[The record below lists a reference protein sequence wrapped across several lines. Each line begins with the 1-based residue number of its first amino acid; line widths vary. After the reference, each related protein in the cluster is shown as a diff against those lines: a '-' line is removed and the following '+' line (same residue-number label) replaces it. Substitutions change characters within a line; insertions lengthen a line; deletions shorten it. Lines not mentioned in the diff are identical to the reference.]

1 MIDISKLQSDL
12 KAQVTGLEIILDPTL
27 TNPPISEAQV
37 AAFKA
42 SKGELTAVIAALP
55 VATLEDF
62 TIAGQMIDSLNALV
76 GAVDERLKPEIA
88 KANAIH
94 KSLTGVRGDMAS
106 DLEDLTK
113 SLKSKRA
120 VWKAAEDARIAREAA
135 AARAAAEA
143 EALRVQQEQAR
154 LAKEAADRI
163 AEEARVAAEAAVEAA
178 RIEAARVAEEAR
190 LAAEA
195 AAEIEDPMEA
205 LAAAEAAEEARVAA
219 EAALAEAARKAEE
232 DQAERAREAE
242 LALQLAEQAAQAPVV
257 IPRAVVQPTL
267 AKEDGVTW
275 ADKWEVEY
283 PMSEDG
289 KKINEEP
296 VLRAILAEIGK
307 RPDLI
312 GYLKLNLPA
321 INSAGTNQKNL
332 ANIPGVR
339 VWNNKIERRSSK

>member
-12 KAQVTGLEIILDPTL
+12 KAQVTGLEIVLDPTL

-42 SKGELTAVIAALP
+42 SKGELTAAIAALP

-94 KSLTGVRGDMAS
+94 KSLTGARGDMAS

-143 EALRVQQEQAR
+143 EARRVRDEEAR
-154 LAKEAADRI
+154 LAREAAERI
-163 AEEARVAAEAAVEAA
+163 AEEARAAAEAAAEAA

-195 AAEIEDPMEA
+195 AAVIEDPDEA
-205 LAAAEAAEEARVAA
+205 MAAAAAAAEAAEKA
-219 EAALAEAARKAEE
+219 EAEAEAARIAAEE

-242 LALQLAEQAAQAPVV
+242 RARQLAEQAAQAPVV
-257 IPRAVVQPTL
+257 VQRVAVEPAL
-267 AKEDGVTW
+267 AKEDGVSW
-275 ADKWEVEY
+275 ADNWQPEY
-283 PMSEDG
+283 ESE
-289 KKINEEP
+289 EA
-296 VLRAILAEIGK
+296 VLKALVA
-307 RPDLI
+307 
-312 GYLKLNLPA
+312 
-321 INSAGTNQKNL
+321 AGRIEFLSVNMKAVNAAVKSQKSL
-332 ANIPGVR
+332 CNIPGVKA
-339 VWNNKIERRSSK
+339 VNNKIERRSSK